1 MVSHR
6 IVLKG
11 SNGNTQT
18 IQGASR
24 LECSVA
30 VLTSAV
36 VQMTQLPST
45 IVNPAGLT
53 TKVSGVALP
62 ATGIYGFWVELEDV
76 IPDKATFQ
84 AGGEGEHG
92 VSSRIHV
99 SLNQDN
105 KTTFTQPD
113 LVMQDVHFLPQY
125 TAKFFYEDSPNTL
138 LNDAA
143 MAGIQSVVLNF
154 DCNVNN
160 LIIS

>member
-18 IQGASR
+18 VQGAGR
-24 LECSVA
+24 LDCSVA
-30 VLTSAV
+30 VCTSIV
-36 VQMTQLPST
+36 TQLKKLPST

-62 ATGIYGFWVELEDV
+62 ATGLYGFWVELEDV

-92 VSSRIHV
+92 IANRIHV
-99 SLNQDN
+99 SLNQDS

-113 LVMQDVHFLPQY
+113 IVTQNMQFLPKY
-125 TAKFFYEDSPNTL
+125 TVKFFYEDSPNTL
-138 LNDAA
+138 LNADA
-143 MAGIQSVVLNF
+143 MAGIHSVVLNF
-154 DCNVNN
+154 DCIVNN

>member
-18 IQGASR
+18 VRGASR

-30 VLTSAV
+30 VLTSVV

-45 IVNPAGLT
+45 IVNPAGLM
-53 TKVSGVALP
+53 TKFSGVALP
-62 ATGIYGFWVELEDV
+62 ATGIYGFWIELEDV

-84 AGGEGEHG
+84 AGCEGEHG
-92 VSSRIHV
+92 VSNRIHV
-99 SLNQDN
+99 SLNQDS

-113 LVMQDVHFLPQY
+113 TVMQDVNFLPQY
-125 TAKFFYEDSPNTL
+125 NATFHYQDSPNTL
-138 LNDAA
+138 LNDAC
-143 MAGIQSVVLNF
+143 MAGIHSVVLNF
-154 DCNVNN
+154 DCIVNN

>member
-18 IQGASR
+18 IQGGSR

-30 VLTSAV
+30 VCTSIV
-36 VQMTQLPST
+36 TQMTQLPST
-45 IVNPAGLT
+45 IVNPPDLT

-62 ATGIYGFWVELEDV
+62 SIGIYGFWIELEDV

-84 AGGEGEHG
+84 AGSEGEHG
-92 VSSRIHV
+92 IANRIHV
-99 SLNQDN
+99 SLNQDS

-113 LVMQDVHFLPQY
+113 IVLQDVHFLPQY
-125 TAKFFYEDSPNTL
+125 TAKFYYEDSPTTL
-138 LNDAA
+138 LNAAA

>member
-18 IQGASR
+18 IQGSGM
-24 LECSVA
+24 LDCSIA
-30 VLTSAV
+30 VCTSIV
-36 VQMTQLPST
+36 VQMTQLPTT

-53 TKVSGVALP
+53 TRVSGVALP
-62 ATGIYGFWVELEDV
+62 VTGIYGFWLELEDV

-92 VSSRIHV
+92 VSNRIHV
-99 SLNQDN
+99 SLNQDS

-113 LVMQDVHFLPQY
+113 LVLSDVQFLPRY
-125 TAKFFYEDSPNTL
+125 TAKF
-138 LNDAA
+138 
-143 MAGIQSVVLNF
+143 
-154 DCNVNN
+154 
-160 LIIS
+160 

>member
-18 IQGASR
+18 IQGSGM
-24 LECSVA
+24 LDCSVA
-30 VLTSAV
+30 VCTSIV
-36 VQMTQLPST
+36 VQMAQLPST
-45 IVNPAGLT
+45 IGNPAGLT
-53 TKVSGVALP
+53 TKVSGVALA

-84 AGGEGEHG
+84 AGAEGEHG
-92 VSSRIHV
+92 VSNRIHV
-99 SLNQDN
+99 SLNQDS

-113 LVMQDVHFLPQY
+113 IVLQDVEFLPRY
-125 TAKFFYEDSPNTL
+125 TVKFFYEDSPNTL

-143 MAGIQSVVLNF
+143 MAGIHSVVLNF
-154 DCNVNN
+154 DCQVKN